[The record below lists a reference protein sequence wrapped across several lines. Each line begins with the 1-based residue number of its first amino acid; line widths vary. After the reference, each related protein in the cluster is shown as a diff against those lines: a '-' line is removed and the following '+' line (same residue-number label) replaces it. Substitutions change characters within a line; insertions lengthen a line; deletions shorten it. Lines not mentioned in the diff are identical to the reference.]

1 LKVSIVDAVA
11 QIKRSV
17 AEALSADSIEAAC
30 RTVQHSW
37 RQRELD
43 PPKTVWTFL
52 TQVLHGNTAC
62 EHAVTL
68 SGLSC
73 SASAYCQARS
83 RLPLGVWEQLLEET
97 TQMARSSL
105 RAPLWHG
112 HRTFWIDGS
121 STSMSDTPELQ
132 DYFGQ
137 PGGQQTGCGF
147 PVAKLWGMFDAR
159 SGLLVKLLVSPLR
172 THEGSQAARFHS
184 DLRAGDVVVGDRA
197 FASYAHL
204 ALLSQRKLHGLFR
217 VHQRQLVSFRK
228 DRKLTGKKPRGTVA
242 LYATSRLIRKLGK
255 YDQVV
260 EYQKPKTRPT
270 WMSAEEFAALP
281 ASIIVRELRFRTKM
295 KGCRTREITLVTTLT
310 DPERYPD
317 TELIALYRTRWE
329 VETNFAHLKTTM
341 QMDVLRC
348 QTVDGV
354 LKELH
359 VFALV
364 YNLTRLVM
372 LSAARTQR
380 VPVARVSFVAAL
392 RWLACP
398 TPQGT
403 PVILPLNPLRPIRY
417 EPRVR
422 KRRPKQYPLMKVPRR
437 KLRQQ
442 LTSKQLRT

>member
-1 LKVSIVDAVA
+1 MKVSIVEAVA
-11 QIKRSV
+11 RIKRNV
-17 AEALSADSIEAAC
+17 AEALSTEAIEDAC
-30 RTVQHSW
+30 RAVQHSW
-37 RQRELD
+37 RNRELG
-43 PPKTVWTFL
+43 PATTVWTFL

-62 EHAVTL
+62 EHAVQL
-68 SGLSC
+68 AGLPC

-83 RLPLGVWEQLLEET
+83 RLPLTMWERLLEDT
-97 TQMARSSL
+97 TRMARATL

-121 STSMSDTPELQ
+121 STSMADTPELQ
-132 DYFGQ
+132 EYFGQ
-137 PGGQQTGCGF
+137 PGGQRAGCGF

-172 THEGSQAARFHS
+172 THESSQTARFHS
-184 DLRAGDVVVGDRA
+184 ELRAGDIVVGDRG
-197 FASYAHL
+197 FASYVHL

-217 VHQRQLVSFRK
+217 VHQRQLVSFRQ
-228 DRKLTGKKPRGTVA
+228 DRKLTGKRPRGTAA
-242 LYATSRLIRKLGK
+242 LYAKSRLIEKLGK
-255 YDQVV
+255 YDQLV
-260 EYQKPKTRPT
+260 EYQKPERRPS
-270 WMSAEEFAALP
+270 WMSQEEFAALP
-281 ASIIVRELRFRTKM
+281 ESLVVREIRFRTKV
-295 KGCRTREITLVTTLT
+295 KGCRTREITLVTTLL

-317 TELIALYRTRWE
+317 LELMDLYRTRWE

-341 QMDVLRC
+341 GMDVLRC

-359 VFALV
+359 AFALV

-372 LSAARTQR
+372 LSAASTQR

-392 RWLACP
+392 RWLASP
-398 TPQGT
+398 TPKGA
-403 PVILPLNPLRPIRY
+403 PLILPLNPARPNRY

-422 KRRPKQYPLMKVPRR
+422 KRRPKQYPLLTVPRC

-442 LTSKQLRT
+442 LVLQHLRA

>member
-1 LKVSIVDAVA
+1 MKVSIVEAVA
-11 QIKRSV
+11 QIKRNV
-17 AEALSADSIEAAC
+17 AEALSTGAIEEAC
-30 RTVQHSW
+30 RATDHSW
-37 RQRELD
+37 RNRELG
-43 PPKTVWTFL
+43 PAPTVWTFL

-62 EHAVTL
+62 EHAVQL
-68 SGLSC
+68 AGLSC

-83 RLPLGVWEQLLEET
+83 RLPLAVWEHLLENT
-97 TQMARSSL
+97 TRMARSTL

-121 STSMSDTPELQ
+121 STSMADTPELQ
-132 DYFGQ
+132 EHFGQ
-137 PGGQQTGCGF
+137 PGGQRAGCGF

-159 SGLLVKLLVSPLR
+159 SGLLVKLLASPLR

-184 DLRAGDVVVGDRA
+184 ELRAGDIAVGDRG
-197 FASYAHL
+197 FASYVHL
-204 ALLSQRKLHGLFR
+204 ALLSERKLHGLFR

-228 DRKLTGKKPRGTVA
+228 DRKLTGKRPRGTTA
-242 LYATSRLIRKLGK
+242 LYSKSRLIRKLGK
-255 YDQVV
+255 YDQLV
-260 EYQKPKTRPT
+260 EYQKPESRPS
-270 WMSAEEFAALP
+270 WMKREEFAALP
-281 ASIIVRELRFRTKM
+281 ESLVVRELRFRTKI
-295 KGCRTREITLVTTLT
+295 KGCRTREITLVTTLL

-317 TELIALYRTRWE
+317 YELMDLYRTRWE

-341 QMDVLRC
+341 GMDVLRC

-372 LSAARTQR
+372 LSAASTQR
-380 VPVARVSFVAAL
+380 VPVTRVSFVAAL
-392 RWLACP
+392 RWLASP
-398 TPQGT
+398 TPQDT
-403 PVILPLNPLRPIRY
+403 PLVLPVNPERPNRY

-422 KRRPKQYPLMKVPRR
+422 KRRPKQYPLMTVPRC

-442 LTSKQLRT
+442 LVQQHVTA

>member
-1 LKVSIVDAVA
+1 MKASIVEAVA
-11 QIKRSV
+11 QIKRNV
-17 AEALSADSIEAAC
+17 AEALSAEAIEDAC
-30 RTVQHSW
+30 RAARHSW
-37 RQRELD
+37 RNRD
-43 PPKTVWTFL
+43 VGPARTVHTFL

-62 EHAVTL
+62 EHAVQLT
-68 SGLSC
+68 SLSC

-83 RLPLGVWEQLLEET
+83 RLPLAVWERLLEDT
-97 TQMARSSL
+97 TRLARSSL

-121 STSMSDTPELQ
+121 STSMADTPELQ

-137 PGGQQTGCGF
+137 PGGQQIGCGF

-172 THEGSQAARFHS
+172 THESSQAVRFH
-184 DLRAGDVVVGDRA
+184 DQLRSGDIVVGNRA

-228 DRKLTGKKPRGTVA
+228 DRKLSGKRPRGTVA
-242 LYATSRLIRKLGK
+242 LYATSSLIRKLGK
-255 YDQVV
+255 YDQLV
-260 EYQKPKTRPT
+260 EYQRPKTRPS
-270 WMSAEEFAALP
+270 WMSPEEFAALP
-281 ASIIVRELRFRTKM
+281 ESIVVRELRFRTKT
-295 KGCRTREITLVTTLT
+295 KSCRTREITLVTTLL
-310 DPERYPD
+310 DPDRYPD
-317 TELIALYRTRWE
+317 CELMDLYRTRWE

-372 LSAARTQR
+372 LSAASTQR

-392 RWLACP
+392 RWLASP
-398 TPQGT
+398 TPHAMP
-403 PVILPLNPLRPIRY
+403 PVLILNPERPNRY

-422 KRRPKQYPLMKVPRR
+422 KRRPKQYPLMKVPRC
-437 KLRQQ
+437 KLKQHLTHQQ
-442 LTSKQLRT
+442 VKA

>member
-1 LKVSIVDAVA
+1 MKVSIIEAVGR
-11 QIKRSV
+11 IKRNV
-17 AEALSADSIEAAC
+17 AEALSAEAIEQAC
-30 RTVQHSW
+30 RAVQHSW
-37 RQRELD
+37 RNRDLG
-43 PPKTVWTFL
+43 PVRTVRTFL

-62 EHAVTL
+62 EHAVQL
-68 SGLSC
+68 AGLPC

-83 RLPLGVWEQLLEET
+83 RLPLAVWERLLEDT
-97 TQMARSSL
+97 TRIARSTL
-105 RAPLWHG
+105 RVPLWHG

-121 STSMSDTPELQ
+121 STSMADTPELQ
-132 DYFGQ
+132 KCFGQ
-137 PGGQQTGCGF
+137 PGAQRAGCGF
-147 PVAKLWGMFDAR
+147 PVARLWGMFDAR

-172 THEGSQAARFHS
+172 THESSQAARFHS
-184 DLRAGDVVVGDRA
+184 ELRAGDIVVGDRG

-228 DRKLTGKKPRGTVA
+228 DRKLTGKRPRGTVA

-255 YDQVV
+255 YDQLV
-260 EYQKPKTRPT
+260 EYQKPKERPS
-270 WMSAEEFAALP
+270 WMSPEEFAALP
-281 ASIIVRELRFRTKM
+281 ESIVVRELRFRTKI
-295 KGCRTREITLVTTLT
+295 KGCRTREITLVTTLL
-310 DPERYPD
+310 DPDLYPD
-317 TELIALYRTRWE
+317 YELMDLYRTRWE

-341 QMDVLRC
+341 RMDVLRC

-372 LSAARTQR
+372 LSAATTQR

-392 RWLACP
+392 RWLASP
-398 TPQGT
+398 PPQDTPL
-403 PVILPLNPLRPIRY
+403 ILPLNPARPNRY

-422 KRRPKQYPLMKVPRR
+422 KRRPKQYPLMKVPRC

-442 LTSKQLRT
+442 LAQQQLGA